1 MNIELRHLR
10 YFIAVAEELHFGRAA
25 TRLNIS
31 QPPLSQ
37 QIRQLEEAIDAR
49 LFARN
54 NRRVELTP
62 AGKQFLSDARAIL
75 AQVAQASERA
85 SRLHY
90 GDSGELRLGFT
101 SSAPLIK
108 KISEA
113 VYRYRLT
120 YPDVHLHMQEM
131 NSRQLLLPL
140 QEGRIDLAIMR
151 NTALPDDLQYRLLQK
166 ESMYAVVHKD
176 HRLAGQRQVSIR
188 QLRDEPFV
196 FFDHQGGTA
205 LYREILGLLLRN
217 QITPNITLEVEDAEA
232 ILGLVA
238 TGLGVSILPASFRR
252 AKLSEVVWLELSEA
266 DARTE
271 VWMVWSAQRQTTATL
286 QHMLDL
292 MSPVNGL

>member
-1 MNIELRHLR
+1 MNLELRHLR

-25 TRLNIS
+25 SRLNIS

-37 QIRQLEEAIDAR
+37 QIRQLEESVDAR

-54 NRRVELTP
+54 NRKVELTS
-62 AGKQFLSDARAIL
+62 AGKQFLNDARAIL
-75 AQVAQASERA
+75 AQVKQASERA

-108 KISEA
+108 RISEV
-113 VYRYRLT
+113 VYQYRLA

-131 NSRQLLLPL
+131 NSRQLLVPL
-140 QEGRIDLAIMR
+140 QEGRLDLAIMR
-151 NTALPDDLQYRLLQK
+151 NTELPDDMQYCLLQK
-166 ESMYAVVHKD
+166 EAMYAVVHCD
-176 HRLAGQRQVSIR
+176 HPLAGLRKISVTD
-188 QLRDEPFV
+188 LRDEPFV

-205 LYREILGLLLRN
+205 LYGEILGLLLRY
-217 QITPNITLEVEDAEA
+217 QITPNITLEVEDAMA

-252 AKLSEVVWLELSEA
+252 ARLNEIVWLELSEP
-266 DARTE
+266 DARSE
-271 VWMVWSAQRQTTATL
+271 VWLVWSAQRQISAPL
-286 QHMLDL
+286 RHMLEL
-292 MSPVNGL
+292 MSSVN